1 MWPGTGLSLLSLS
14 GLMFVDHRFAQLPT
28 ETSCLRVLIPIS
40 QTRELTGLH
49 LPTVTANKW
58 QVQDL
63 NPELPPPH
71 HFRGPFPSPSLAL
84 VSWSDLLVMSI

>member
-14 GLMFVDHRFAQLPT
+14 GLMFVNHRFAQLPT

-40 QTRELTGLH
+40 QTRALTGLQRPWH

-63 NPELPPPH
+63 NPELPPPIIL
-71 HFRGPFPSPSLAL
+71 GAPSLLPA
-84 VSWSDLLVMSI
+84 